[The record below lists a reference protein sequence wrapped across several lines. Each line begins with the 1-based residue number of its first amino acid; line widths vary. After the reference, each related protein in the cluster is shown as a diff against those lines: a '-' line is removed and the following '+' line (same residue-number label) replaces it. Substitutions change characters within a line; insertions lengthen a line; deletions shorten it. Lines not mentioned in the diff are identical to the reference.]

1 LIDSFN
7 FTIFTIKINNTMKH
21 LIYIS
26 LLFLISC
33 TKSTSPIIQSKTIF
47 YKIQEV
53 GNSGA
58 ITESEIKHINLETS
72 LYSKNEDDDDDDH
85 DGHDCGDTTVLSI
98 TVGTFNLTKIT
109 PNSVKIYW
117 ESENE
122 NNTKY
127 YNVQKSYDSKSWE
140 IIDFKPKKLGK
151 YTVIDKIK

>member
-1 LIDSFN
+1 
-7 FTIFTIKINNTMKH
+7 MKH

-72 LYSKNEDDDDDDH
+72 LYSKNEDDDDDDDDH
-85 DGHDCGDTTVLSI
+85 DGDTTVLSI

-127 YNVQKSYDSKSWE
+127 YNVQKSYDSKLWE
-140 IIDFKPKKLGK
+140 IIYFEPKKLGK